1 MRGSL
6 HLDGASGKLIEVQTT
21 AELCAISPCHR
32 LRILDLNSGLNFL
45 VDTGANISVLP
56 LPKKNNYRECSEY
69 KLFAANGTE
78 IKTYGVKSLIL
89 NFKLRRPYR
98 WDFVIADVR
107 QPILGAD
114 FLSHH
119 KLLVDVSARK
129 LIDQVTDL
137 NVIASLVLVHEP
149 SVFSVSIDHP
159 YHNLLSKFPNI
170 TKPMSFVETTSN
182 SVQHCI
188 ETTGPPV
195 YCRARPLPP
204 ARYKRVKAEFQK
216 MIELGICRPS
226 KSAWASP
233 LHVVEKKNGDIRPC
247 GDYRR
252 LNAITKPDRYPI
264 PRLQDFTYILANKH
278 IFSKID
284 INRAYHFIQTAPAD
298 IEKTAIITPFGLF
311 EFPRMTF
318 GLRNAAQTFQ
328 RFMDSVFQGLDFV
341 FNYIDDALIASENE
355 SQHLEH
361 LNIIFQRLNNYGIT
375 INLSKCVFGQTGLEY
390 LGYQVS
396 SKGIRPT
403 EDKVKAIEDYPKPQ
417 TVEDL
422 RRFTGMVN
430 FYRSHLPNAAS
441 YQSLF
446 NKYIGSSKKRDK
458 TRIEWSEEASNAFE
472 QCKNSLKQAATLSHP
487 RTDTDLALMTD
498 ASDFCIGAVLQ
509 QQVNGI
515 WEPLGY
521 FSKKLT
527 AAQQKYSTYD
537 RELLA
542 IYMAIKHFRKLFEG
556 RQITVYT
563 DHKPLT
569 FAFTKLA
576 KHSDE
581 TPRRIRHLL
590 YVSEFTTNIRHIS
603 GHSNTVADTL
613 SRVATVYCPTILDYD
628 RIAELQETDTC
639 LRHTLSIANNNNSVI
654 LKKFHLPTCNKPI
667 YCDVSTQN
675 ARPYIPKEF
684 RRIAFESLH
693 NLSHPGIRA
702 TRKLVTQKFF
712 WPNINK
718 DINNWSKTCISCQRS
733 KIDRYTISNLG
744 QFPQV
749 DRFEHIHIDLIG
761 PLPISQNGHRYC
773 LTIIDRCTR
782 WPEAFPIHDINAE
795 TVANALYTNWI
806 CRYGCPV
813 KLTSDQGRQFESSLF
828 QQLMKLLGI
837 NRIRTTAYHPQANG
851 AVERWHRTL
860 KAALMARLN
869 TKSWVE
875 ELPTVL
881 LGLRAACRSD
891 SGISAAELT
900 FGRTLRLPGD
910 FYDATQVG
918 LSEPHSLVEQI
929 RDHINSL
936 RPVPK
941 PHGNTRSCF
950 VHRDLSKVD
959 YVFVRDDTVRK
970 PLKPPYDGPYR
981 VLGRRSKVYIIQL
994 PGRKAS
1000 ISIDRLKPAY
1010 ILHDNTINP
1019 NVNTGSSSD
1028 IVRNINDEVPTGIK
1042 PAPVPIPITR
1052 TTRSGRLIKQPVRFL

>member
-1 MRGSL
+1 MESQ
-6 HLDGASGKLIEVQTT
+6 GKLEQAQTT
-21 AELCAISPCHR
+21 AELCAITPCHR
-32 LRILDLNSGLNFL
+32 LRLLDNNSGLHFL

-56 LPKKNNYRECSEY
+56 VTKKQSARECSDY

-98 WDFVIADVR
+98 WDFVIADVK

-129 LIDQVTDL
+129 LIDQVTDM
-137 NVIASLVLVHEP
+137 NVVASVVSMCEP
-149 SVFSVSIDHP
+149 SVFSVNIDHP
-159 YHNLLSKFPNI
+159 YHNLLLKFPSI
-170 TKPMSFVETTSN
+170 TKPMSFTESKPT
-182 SVQHCI
+182 SVQHFI

-195 YCRARPLPP
+195 FARARPLPP
-204 ARYKRVKAEFQK
+204 ARYKLVKAEFQK
-216 MIELGICRPS
+216 MQELGICRPS

-233 LHVVEKKNGDIRPC
+233 LHIVVKKNGDIRPC

-264 PRLQDFTYILANKH
+264 PRLQDFTFSMAGKK

-284 INRAYHFIQTAPAD
+284 INRAYHVIETAPD
-298 IEKTAIITPFGLF
+298 DVEKTAIITPFGLF

-341 FNYIDDALIASENE
+341 FNYIDDAIIMSKNE
-355 SQHLEH
+355 TQHLEH
-361 LNIIFQRLNNYGIT
+361 LGIIFQRLDKHGIT
-375 INLSKCVFGQTGLEY
+375 INLNKCAFGQTNLEF

-396 SKGIRPT
+396 PQGIRPT
-403 EDKVKAIEDYPKPQ
+403 EEKVKAIIDYPKPQ

-430 FYRSHLPNAAS
+430 FYRAHLPNAAS
-441 YQSLF
+441 HQSLF
-446 NKYIGSSKKRDK
+446 NKYLGSSKKNDK
-458 TRIEWSEEASNAFE
+458 SKIQWSQDASQAFE
-472 QCKNSLKQAATLSHP
+472 QCKNGLKMAATLSYP
-487 RTDTDLALMTD
+487 RTDTTLALMTD
-498 ASDFCIGAVLQ
+498 ASNFCVGAVLQ
-509 QQVNGI
+509 QQVNNI

-527 AAQQKYSTYD
+527 TAQQKYSAYD

-556 RQITVYT
+556 SKIIVYT
-563 DHKPLT
+563 DHKPIT
-569 FAFTKLA
+569 YAFSKLG
-576 KHSDE
+576 KSTDE
-581 TPRRIRHLL
+581 TPRRIRYLL
-590 YVSEFTTNIRHIS
+590 YISEFTSDIRHIS

-613 SRVATVYCPTILDYD
+613 SRVETVFCPTAIDYN
-628 RIAELQETDTC
+628 RIADLQETDDYVTAC
-639 LRHTLSIANNNNSVI
+639 NTNNTNCST
-654 LKKFHLPTCNKPI
+654 LKKLYLPTCNKPI
-667 YCDVSTQN
+667 YCDISTKM
-675 ARPYIPKEF
+675 ARPYIPQEF
-684 RRIAFESLH
+684 RRAAFDSIH

-702 TRKLVTQKFF
+702 SRKLVTEKFF
-712 WPNINK
+712 WPNMNIN
-718 DINNWSKTCISCQRS
+718 INEWSKTCLQCQRS
-733 KIDRYTISNLG
+733 KISRHTISDVG
-744 QFPQV
+744 QFPNV
-749 DRFEHIHIDLIG
+749 DRFQHAHIDIIG
-761 PLPISQNGHRYC
+761 PLPISQDGFKYC

-782 WPEAFPIHDINAE
+782 WPEAFPMQDMNAE
-795 TVANALYTNWI
+795 TVAKIFYKDWI

-813 KLTSDQGRQFESSLF
+813 KLTSDQGRQFESTLF
-828 QQLMKLLGI
+828 HELLKLLGI

-860 KAALMARLN
+860 KAALMARLQN
-869 TKSWVE
+869 KSWVD
-875 ELPTVL
+875 ELPTVM

-891 SGISAAELT
+891 SGVSAAELT

-910 FYDATQVG
+910 FYDTTQISS
-918 LSEPHSLVEQI
+918 SEPYSLVERI
-929 RDHINSL
+929 RKSIKSL
-936 RPVPK
+936 GPVPK
-941 PHGNTRSCF
+941 PHDNSRSCF
-950 VHRDLSKVD
+950 VHPDLSKVD

-981 VLGRRSKVYIIQL
+981 VLQRRSKVYVIQL

-1000 ISIDRLKPAY
+1000 VTIDRLKPAY
-1010 ILHDNTINP
+1010 ILSDTKLNDNT
-1019 NVNTGSSSD
+1019 TESSH
-1028 IVRNINDEVPTGIK
+1028 RLTENKQTGIE
-1042 PAPVPIPITR
+1042 PAVTISNSSANR
-1052 TTRSGRLIKQPVRFL
+1052 TTRSGRVIKLPVRFLS

>member
-1 MRGSL
+1 MCVESS
-6 HLDGASGKLIEVQTT
+6 SGKLSEAQTA

-32 LRILDLNSGLNFL
+32 LRIMDHNSGLYFL

-56 LPKKNNYRECSEY
+56 VLKKHSARECSEY
-69 KLFAANGTE
+69 KLFAANGTV
-78 IKTYGVKSLIL
+78 IKTYGVKSLVL
-89 NFKLRRPYR
+89 NFRLRRPYR
-98 WDFVIADVR
+98 WDFVIADVK

-119 KLLVDVSARK
+119 KLLVDVNSRK

-137 NVIASLVLVHEP
+137 NVVASVVNTSEP
-149 SVFSVSIDHP
+149 SVLSVNIDHP
-159 YHNLLSKFPNI
+159 YHDLLAKFPKI
-170 TKPMSFVETTSN
+170 TKPMSFVETTQS

-195 YCRARPLPP
+195 FARARPLPP

-216 MIELGICRPS
+216 MQELGICRPS

-252 LNAITKPDRYPI
+252 LNSITKPDRYPI
-264 PRLQDFTYILANKH
+264 PRIQDFTFSMAGKK

-284 INRAYHFIQTAPAD
+284 INRAYHFIQTAPED
-298 IEKTAIITPFGLF
+298 VEKTAIITPFGLY

-328 RFMDSVFQGLDFV
+328 RFMDSVLQGLDFV
-341 FNYIDDALIASENE
+341 FNYIDDVLIMSENE
-355 SQHLEH
+355 TQHFEQLG
-361 LNIIFQRLNNYGIT
+361 IIFQRLDNYGLS
-375 INLSKCVFGQTGLEY
+375 INLSKCVFGQTNLEF
-390 LGYQVS
+390 LGYQIS
-396 SKGIRPT
+396 SQGIRPT
-403 EDKVKAIEDYPKPQ
+403 EEKVKAIIDYPKPE

-430 FYRSHLPNAAS
+430 FYRAHLPNAAS
-441 YQSLF
+441 YQSLI
-446 NKYIGSSKKRDK
+446 NRYLGSTKKKDK
-458 TRIEWSEEASNAFE
+458 RKIQWTEETSEAFE
-472 QCKNSLKQAATLSHP
+472 QCKTGLKMAATLSHP
-487 RTDTDLALMTD
+487 RTDTTLALMTD
-498 ASDFCIGAVLQ
+498 ASNTCVGAVLQ
-509 QQVNGI
+509 QEVNSI

-527 AAQQKYSTYD
+527 TAQQKYSAYD

-542 IYMAIKHFRKLFEG
+542 IYMALKHFRKLFEG

-569 FAFTKLA
+569 YAFSKLG
-576 KHSDE
+576 KSTDE
-581 TPRRIRHLL
+581 TSRRIRHLA
-590 YVSEFTTNIRHIS
+590 YISEFTTDIRHIS

-613 SRVATVYCPTILDYD
+613 SRVETISCPTVLDYD
-628 RIAELQETDTC
+628 RIAELQETDAYVTAC
-639 LRHTLSIANNNNSVI
+639 NANNTDCI
-654 LKKFHLPTCNKPI
+654 PLKKLYLPTCNKPV
-667 YCDVSTQN
+667 YCDVSHEII
-675 ARPYIPKEF
+675 RPYIPQEF
-684 RRIAFESLH
+684 RRVAFDSIH

-702 TRKLVTQKFF
+702 TRKLVGKKFF
-712 WPNINK
+712 WPNMNS
-718 DINNWSKTCISCQRS
+718 DINLWSKTCLQCQRS
-733 KIDRYTISNLG
+733 KINRYTISDVG
-744 QFPQV
+744 QFPKA
-749 DRFEHIHIDLIG
+749 DRFQHIHIDIIG
-761 PLPISQNGHRYC
+761 PLPISQDGFKYC

-782 WPEAFPIHDINAE
+782 WPEAFPMQDIYAE
-795 TVANALYTNWI
+795 TVAKILYREWI

-813 KLTSDQGRQFESSLF
+813 KLTSDQGRQFESTLF
-828 QQLMKLLGI
+828 QQLLKQLGI
-837 NRIRTTAYHPQANG
+837 SRLRTTAYHPQANG

-869 TKSWVE
+869 GKSWVD
-875 ELPTVL
+875 ELPTVM

-910 FYDATQVG
+910 IYDTTRIG
-918 LSEPHSLVEQI
+918 LSEPSSLVEQI
-929 RDHINSL
+929 REHIKSL
-936 RPVPK
+936 KPVPET
-941 PHGNTRSCF
+941 HGNSRSCF
-950 VHRDLSKVD
+950 VHPDLEKVD

-981 VLGRRSKVYIIQL
+981 VLQRRPKVYVIQL

-1010 ILHDNTINP
+1010 VLSDSLQ
-1019 NVNTGSSSD
+1019 SSSND
-1028 IVRNINDEVPTGIK
+1028 STESSHSPINENQTEFEPKTI
-1042 PAPVPIPITR
+1042 R
-1052 TTRSGRLIKQPVRFL
+1052 TTRSGRVVKQPVRFLI